1 MCVCACVCVCMSVCV
16 WCARNVI
23 NYNYIYFFRLTC
35 IFVSLTDFVKR
46 SVIILVD
53 EMPRY
58 RNYHYYYYYYD
69 DYLGTEY
76 NLQSNSSGWFC
87 TILERLHN
95 VTKFCCMII
104 LPWCHSGADRSEHV
118 LRILTND
125 VDLSRPGHMM

>member
-1 MCVCACVCVCMSVCV
+1 MCGVCKEYYV
-16 WCARNVI
+16 
-23 NYNYIYFFRLTC
+23 YIIYIFFLGLFIC

-53 EMPRY
+53 EIPRY
-58 RNYHYYYYYYD
+58 RNYHYYYYYD